1 MAETSRLMASMPIP
15 FITRTRMARKL
26 GEEAAN
32 KAAERA
38 DQDAPGF
45 SEHALEHIRKTML
58 AAAPD
63 AQLRGEDIVN
73 SAKVAGIRP
82 PDDRAFGSIF
92 SKAIR
97 LGFIVPVGFAPRVK
111 GHGTAGGRVYAR
123 GEGL

>member
-1 MAETSRLMASMPIP
+1 MAPAP
-15 FITRTRMARKL
+15 FITRVRSARKL
-26 GEEAAN
+26 GAEAAK
-32 KAAERA
+32 KAADRA

-45 SEHALEHIRKTML
+45 SERALEHIRVTML
-58 AAAPD
+58 AAAPG

-73 SAKVAGIRP
+73 AAKVAGIRP

-97 LGFIVPVGFAPRVK
+97 LGFIEPVGFAPRVK
-111 GHGTAGGRVYAR
+111 GHGTAGGRLYAR

>member
-1 MAETSRLMASMPIP
+1 MTKPA
-15 FITRTRMARKL
+15 FITRVRSARKL

-32 KAAERA
+32 RAADRA
-38 DQDAPGF
+38 DCEVPGF
-45 SEHALEHIRKTML
+45 STRALEHIRTTML
-58 AAAPD
+58 AADPA
-63 AQLRGEDIVN
+63 AKLRGEDIVN

-92 SKAIR
+92 AKAIR
-97 LGFIVPVGFAPRVK
+97 EGLIVPVGFAPRVK

>member
-1 MAETSRLMASMPIP
+1 MAEASRRVGYTPIP

-32 KAAERA
+32 KAADRA

-45 SEHALEHIRKTML
+45 SERALEHIRKTIL
-58 AAAPD
+58 TAAPD

-97 LGFIVPVGFAPRVK
+97 LGFIEPVGFAPRVK
-111 GHGTAGGRVYAR
+111 GHGTSGGRVYAR
-123 GEGL
+123 GRGL